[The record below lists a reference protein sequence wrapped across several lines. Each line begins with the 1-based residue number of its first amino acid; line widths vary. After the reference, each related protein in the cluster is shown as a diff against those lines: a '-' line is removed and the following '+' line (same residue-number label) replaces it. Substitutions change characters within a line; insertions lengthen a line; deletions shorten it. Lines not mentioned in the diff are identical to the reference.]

1 MKKFSL
7 SILAILL
14 FATITSAQTAYQGKV
29 GIGIDGVNSPNLA
42 LKYCFSDKVSS
53 EFILGLGVYSP
64 GGDASVGQTKVTGTD
79 FRIGASVLYNL
90 TQGDFIPYVGV
101 EALYETN
108 KSGGFYVKEPDAKN
122 SVHASLV
129 LGGEYFIAKQFS
141 LGLKEKIGADI
152 QLKRDVPKE
161 ETDFYLNTATVV
173 TARFYFN

>member
-7 SILAILL
+7 SMLAVLL
-14 FATITSAQTAYQGKV
+14 FATITSAQTSYPGKF

-42 LKYCFSDKVSS
+42 LKYCFTDKVSS

-64 GGDASVGQTKVTGTD
+64 GGDAVAGQTKVTGTD

-90 TQGDFIPYVGV
+90 AKGDFVPYIGL
-101 EALYETN
+101 EAMYETN
-108 KSGGFYVKEPDAKN
+108 KTGGFYVNEPDAKN
-122 SVHASLV
+122 SVKANLV
-129 LGGEYFIAKQFS
+129 LGGEYFLGKQFS
-141 LGLKEKIGADI
+141 LGLKEKLGADI